1 METVSDYVVVS
12 DGGAVLEI
20 GGDVDETFPFA
31 VRGNAD
37 LGELAMAT
45 LMLRADRSPQNLSW
59 TLQINDAEVITRT
72 HNEDRFD
79 AALQEV
85 FQGSALRAGPNNTAT
100 VRVTGGTGRIRV
112 TDIVI
117 HFQVRV
123 ASQTA

>member
-1 METVSDYVVVS
+1 METVSDYVVV
-12 DGGAVLEI
+12 DDRGAVLEI

-37 LGELAMAT
+37 LGERAMAT

-85 FQGSALRAGPNNTAT
+85 FQGSVLRVGNNTAT

-112 TDIVI
+112 SDIVI

-123 ASQTA
+123 ASQPA